1 MAGNG
6 TTASYTGPER
16 RVFPWTRPPRE
27 TERRKAAHTYL
38 GKMNQ
43 VAGISCTLRRDPGA
57 IVEVARGTQLQV
69 AYGGAS
75 SVELTKDFGKH
86 SGSVLSGSEWVL
98 VRTDGVVLVDA
109 RVTISFATDVLMDMT
124 LKGTIDLKDTFGV
137 STGDAAYQRYK
148 AGTHSP
154 VLIEARDPD
163 VPNAKD
169 RYFHRITGSVRFE
182 GGSGRVDPDYNDR
195 FLKSASM
202 FKKHEGL
209 ELLVRQQ
216 FNVVGKVFI
225 DQVPHYDPNEIT
237 LAVWSWG

>member
-16 RVFPWTRPPRE
+16 RLFPWTRP
-27 TERRKAAHTYL
+27 TKAERRKAAHTYL
-38 GKMNQ
+38 GKMKQ
-43 VAGISCTLRRDPGA
+43 VAGISCTLRREPGA
-57 IVEVARGTQLQV
+57 IIEVARGTQLQV

-75 SVELTKDFGKH
+75 SVELTQDFGKH
-86 SGSVLSGSEWVL
+86 SGNVLSGSEWVL

-109 RVTISFATDVLMDMT
+109 RVTIAFATDVLMDMT
-124 LKGTIDLKDTFGV
+124 LKGTIDLKDTFGAK
-137 STGDAAYQRYK
+137 TGVAAYQTYK
-148 AGTHSP
+148 AGTALP
-154 VLIEARDPD
+154 VLMEAKDPAVKD
-163 VPNAKD
+163 SKD
-169 RYFHRITGSVRFE
+169 RYFHTITGSVRFE

-195 FLKSASM
+195 FRTSAKM
-202 FKKHEGL
+202 FRDHQGL